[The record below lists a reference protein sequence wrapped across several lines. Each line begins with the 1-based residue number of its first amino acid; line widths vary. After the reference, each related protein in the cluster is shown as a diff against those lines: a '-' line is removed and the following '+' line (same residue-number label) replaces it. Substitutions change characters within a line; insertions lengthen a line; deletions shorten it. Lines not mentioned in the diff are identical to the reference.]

1 MNETTSSNIGRVD
14 PPPTGQLGAD
24 GPTALAQRELLDELE
39 PGLTTGSGEAAEPPA
54 DRHVD
59 LAAAHASPALLAI
72 RDHLLVA
79 LAFASGI
86 YEAICFLSFG
96 KVFTAFQTG
105 NIVFLGLGLAGT
117 RPPDGPDP
125 VRVVISLVAFAAGA
139 VVAVRILK
147 AFDGDHEVE
156 DHDVFQVWPRR
167 VSIAL
172 SVALVVQVGFLT
184 VWMATSPSSQVS
196 NILVGL
202 SAFAL
207 GLQMNAI
214 RSLHVPGISTTA
226 ATATFI
232 TLATGTATWSH
243 TRRAVRRLT
252 GVLVAMAVGAFVGD
266 WLLSHAHTYAPV
278 LPVLVIALVIA
289 TASVAFKQEPETAPG
304 SLSGT
309 R

>member
-1 MNETTSSNIGRVD
+1 
-14 PPPTGQLGAD
+14 
-24 GPTALAQRELLDELE
+24 
-39 PGLTTGSGEAAEPPA
+39 
-54 DRHVD
+54 
-59 LAAAHASPALLAI
+59 
-72 RDHLLVA
+72 LLVA

-105 NIVFLGLGLAGT
+105 NIVFLGVGLAGT
-117 RPPDGPDP
+117 RPPAGPNP
-125 VRVVISLVAFAAGA
+125 LSVVISLVAFAVGA

-147 AFDGDHEVE
+147 AFDGDEEVE
-156 DHDVFQVWPRR
+156 DSDVFQVWPRR

-172 SVALVVQVGFLT
+172 GVALVVQIGFLA
-184 VWMATSPSSQVS
+184 VWMAASPSNAVS
-196 NILVGL
+196 NILIGL

-243 TRRAVRRLT
+243 TKPAVRRLT
-252 GVLVAMAVGAFVGD
+252 GVLVGMAAGAFVGD

-278 LPVLVIALVIA
+278 LPVLVIAIVISI
-289 TASVAFKQEPETAPG
+289 ASVVLKQEPAHGAPR
-304 SLSGT
+304 S
-309 R
+309 

>member
-1 MNETTSSNIGRVD
+1 MAV
-14 PPPTGQLGAD
+14 PTAASGAD
-24 GPTALAQRELLDELE
+24 ANRYVPVVVQHQQERLL
-39 PGLTTGSGEAAEPPA
+39 PA
-54 DRHVD
+54 RPATDRLVD
-59 LAAAHASPALLAI
+59 RAAAHASPALLAI